1 MASGTGLSKAT
12 KQLAANGT
20 VRHYLR
26 TAHLWLGLILCIP
39 IVVIGI
45 SGSALLVQSHYV
57 SRSLPAATATGSKQ
71 AIERAIEAARAAAP
85 PSSRLGRIDLSV
97 RDGDPVTVQM
107 QPPGRGVRPVR
118 VFVDPV
124 SLQVL
129 GMTEVLPRGQ
139 ALGFLINIHSF
150 LMMRSY
156 IGVKIVGAL
165 GVAMIVMAISGLVL
179 WWPKKGQLRRA
190 FLVRRGARG
199 LSLYLDLHHAA
210 GIWTFA
216 VLLLMSVSGVYLCFP
231 QTVTGALSTVLP
243 SALGSGE
250 PIAGFVPTPGPLD
263 ADMAVASAVRAVPD
277 AGAVAVQMPEQSGR
291 PILVFLETTRFGGAT
306 QPPIL
311 VTLDQATGDIGYVDD
326 PRDHGM
332 VENVVNFQNALHYGV
347 AFGPVWQTVVFVSGF
362 LPLFFAIT
370 GLSIWWARRRVTR
383 RVSEAFQNAPAE

>member
-1 MASGTGLSKAT
+1 LSKDT
-12 KQLAANGT
+12 RQSAANGR

-45 SGSALLVQSHYV
+45 SGSALLIQSHYV
-57 SRSLPAATATGSKQ
+57 NRSFPTGTATGSKQ
-71 AIERAIEAARAAAP
+71 TIVRAIESALAVGPAN
-85 PSSRLGRIDLSV
+85 SRLGRVDLSV
-97 RDGDPVTVQM
+97 RAGQPVTVQL

-118 VFVDPV
+118 VHVDPV
-124 SLQVL
+124 SLEVL
-129 GMTEVLPRGQ
+129 GTNEVLPRGQ

-156 IGVKIVGAL
+156 VGVKVVGAL
-165 GVAMIVMAISGLVL
+165 GVAMILMGISGLVL
-179 WWPKKGQLRRA
+179 WWPKRGQLRRA
-190 FLVRRGARG
+190 FFVRRGARG

-210 GIWTFA
+210 GIWTVA

-231 QTVTGALSTVLP
+231 QTVTEGLTRVLP

-250 PIAGFVPTPGPLD
+250 PVDGFVPTPGPLD

-277 AGAVAVQMPEQSGR
+277 ARAVSVQMPEQSGR
-291 PILVFLETTRFGGAT
+291 PIVVYLETTRLGGAT
-306 QPPIL
+306 QPQIL

-326 PRDHGM
+326 PREHGI

-347 AFGPVWQTVVFVSGF
+347 AFGPLWQVVVFVSGL
-362 LPLFFAIT
+362 LPLFFAVT

-383 RVSEAFQNAPAE
+383 RASEAVQTAPAE